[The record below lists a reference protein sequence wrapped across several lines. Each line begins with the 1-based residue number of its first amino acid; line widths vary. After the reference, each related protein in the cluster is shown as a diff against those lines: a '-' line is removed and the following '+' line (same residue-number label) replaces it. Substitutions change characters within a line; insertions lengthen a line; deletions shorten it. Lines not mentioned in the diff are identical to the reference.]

1 MNCQSIILRARL
13 SQHLFLELIQ
23 LVKYF
28 VPFFGFSNWLQRF
41 AAKRSGGL
49 NALNCLNAQCLL
61 IAQLF
66 IYALPPPFF
75 LGAVM
80 GWFYNCYSFFEPK
93 KALAIEPIS
102 ET

>member
-1 MNCQSIILRARL
+1 VSIYHFSVERWQKFKLFWFFVWAMRVGKNQMCLNVRWL
-13 SQHLFLELIQ
+13 SLH
-23 LVKYF
+23 
-28 VPFFGFSNWLQRF
+28 GTQRF

-49 NALNCLNAQCLL
+49 DALNCLNAQCLL

-80 GWFYNCYSFFEPK
+80 GWFYLFSTFFGSNS
-93 KALAIEPIS
+93 IS
-102 ET
+102 